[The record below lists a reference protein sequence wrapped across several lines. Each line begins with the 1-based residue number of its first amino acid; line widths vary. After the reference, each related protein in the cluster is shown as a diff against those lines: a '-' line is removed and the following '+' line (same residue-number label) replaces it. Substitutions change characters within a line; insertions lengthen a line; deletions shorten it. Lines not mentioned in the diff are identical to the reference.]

1 MLENPAQEWTGCL
14 RTPQTTSG
22 PVTGGHAEMP
32 VEWNALFAACN
43 LFRETAKSV
52 GAHFGYDYPAEDDRR
67 VSEHLKRV
75 RGTAEHIAER
85 CR

>member
-1 MLENPAQEWTGCL
+1 
-14 RTPQTTSG
+14 
-22 PVTGGHAEMP
+22 MP